1 MQEVPVLRLPGDGKR
16 NMMKYYRLFGFTMM
30 MGMATYFAD
39 LMSSKITLPGY
50 TYTGLLFQA
59 LVFGFFSR
67 YVSGADKASNPNKW
81 VRRTMVASMGRMILL
96 LTYMLITFVNVGKAN
111 VIFAVLYCIY
121 FILFLLFE
129 ISEKRTN
136 LRPDSKERSNSR

>member
-1 MQEVPVLRLPGDGKR
+1 MAENRFAISAIPCND
-16 NMMKYYRLFGFTMM
+16 MMKYYRLFGFTMM

-39 LMSSKITLPGY
+39 LMSAKITLPGY
-50 TYTGLLFQA
+50 TYTGLLFQG

-67 YVSGADKASNPNKW
+67 YVSGADKEANPNKW
-81 VRRTMVASMGRMILL
+81 VRRSMVATMGRMILL

-121 FILFLLFE
+121 FVLFLLFE
-129 ISEKRTN
+129 ISEKRHN
-136 LRPDSKERSNSR
+136 LRPDSKERSN